1 MASILIAAAWSAVAA
16 AGPIRGTPIRSGT
29 ITPTEG
35 RSADRLVVKL
45 AEDRG
50 FRFEDGQLS
59 SPQPVPVLEAL
70 LANSEPL
77 FSQSPELLLK
87 SRKNGLADLT
97 LYRVLTGPDAASIGN
112 RLLQLPGIETAYLAP
127 TPVAPPADIPPATS
141 DFTADQ
147 LYDQPGPDGFGFDI
161 ASTWPGADG
170 GNVAIADIEYGFDPD
185 HEDLEDVDILA
196 IGPDH
201 DSYQFHGNGVLGM
214 LAAPDNGYGVTGLSP
229 ASEFMIVSPFID
241 VDVYN
246 VADAINLA
254 AAHMSAGDVLL
265 IEQQGWVDGTYTP
278 VEIDPAV
285 FDAIAAAVDAGIVVV
300 EPAGNGACD
309 LDDPVW
315 GGAFDRSSRDSGAIM
330 VGGGASPF
338 SGFPARSYHPM
349 GSCYGDRVDV
359 QGWFDHIIALSAAD
373 GAPSFTDLFFPDH
386 DGRQAYTGI
395 FGGTSGA
402 SPMVTAVA
410 AVMNSVAIETR
421 GEPWDPIELRAAMTS
436 TGHPQT
442 GNLDQWVGPQPD
454 LRRLLRTYGIR

>member
-1 MASILIAAAWSAVAA
+1 VAPVLIAVALSAVAA
-16 AGPIRGTPIRSGT
+16 AGPVRGTPLRSGP
-29 ITPTEG
+29 IALVEG
-35 RSADRLVVKL
+35 RSTDRLVIKL

-50 FRFEDGQLS
+50 FRFEHGQLLAPQA
-59 SPQPVPVLEAL
+59 SPILNSL
-70 LANSEPL
+70 LAGSTPL
-77 FSQSPELLLK
+77 FSQPPALLRK
-87 SRKNGLADLT
+87 SSRNGLADLT
-97 LYRVLTGPDAASIGN
+97 LYRVLNTPDAVSIGN

-127 TPVAPPADIPPATS
+127 TPVAPPADIPPVTS

-161 ASTWPGADG
+161 AKTWPGGDG
-170 GNVAIADIEYGFDPD
+170 ANVAIVDLEYGFDPE
-185 HEDLEDVDILA
+185 HEDLEDVEILA
-196 IGPDH
+196 LGPDH

-229 ASEFMIVSPFID
+229 GSEFMVVSPFVD

-246 VADAINLA
+246 VADAISVA
-254 AAHMSAGDVLL
+254 TTHMSAGDILL
-265 IEQQGWVDGTYTP
+265 IEQQGWVEGTYTP

-285 FDAIAAAVDAGIVVV
+285 FDAIAAAVDAGIVVI

-315 GGAFDRSSRDSGAIM
+315 GGAFDRSLRDSGAIM

-338 SGFPARSYHPM
+338 SAFPARSYHPM
-349 GSCYGDRVDV
+349 GSCYGDRIDV
-359 QGWFDHIIALSAAD
+359 QGWFDHIVALSAGD

-386 DGRQAYTGI
+386 DGRQAYTAM

-402 SPMVTAVA
+402 SPMVAAVA

-421 GEPWDPIELRAAMTS
+421 GEPWDPIELRAAMKS
-436 TGHPQT
+436 TGHPQAGDT
-442 GNLDQWVGPQPD
+442 GQWVGPQPD
-454 LRRLLRTYGIR
+454 LRRMLRIYGVR